1 MAVMRS
7 SRRIRNEGSSDE
19 ISQSQQAVLL
29 ALTSGPR
36 TPRQLAE
43 RERVKPPSMT
53 RTVAVLEQL
62 GLVTRTND
70 PRDRRQVLL
79 SLTEAGRTA
88 VDATRRRRTEWLALR
103 LTGLTAEDGR
113 VLARAAELLQELAS
127 AP

>member
-1 MAVMRS
+1 MRT

-29 ALTSGPR
+29 SLTAGPR

-62 GLVTRTND
+62 GLVSRAPD
-70 PRDRRQVLL
+70 PHDRRQVLL
-79 SLTEAGRTA
+79 SLTDRGRAA
-88 VDATRRRRTEWLALR
+88 VEATRRRRTEWLAQR
-103 LTGLTAEDGR
+103 LAGMATEDGQ
-113 VLARAAELLQELAS
+113 VLARAAALLQELAA